1 MGSPA
6 AIDGGATPMPLR
18 VCIAGVTGAVGHAL
32 LAAVLAADDLTLSG
46 AVARRAAGRDA
57 GEAVGLGAT
66 GVTVTADLGA
76 ALAAPTDVLIDYT
89 APAVVKG
96 HVFEAIDRGVA
107 VVVGTS
113 GLAAADYDEID
124 SRAREKGVGVV
135 ASGNFS
141 LTAAL
146 LQHFALIAAG
156 HLDHWEVID
165 YARAS
170 KPDAPSGT
178 GRELAEKLGA
188 AKRPLAGHPVEATE
202 GERDARGATVAGV
215 QCHSLRLP
223 GYASGV
229 EVIFGR
235 EGERLSLRHDAIA
248 LGSPYVAGT
257 LLAARRAASLTGLV
271 RGLDTL
277 LF

>member
-1 MGSPA
+1 MLFRSG
-6 AIDGGATPMPLR
+6 T
-18 VCIAGVTGAVGHAL
+18 VGHAL
-32 LAAVLAADDLTLSG
+32 LAAVLAADDLVLSG

-57 GEAVGLGAT
+57 GEAGGLGAT

-89 APAVVKG
+89 APSVVKG
-96 HVFEAIDRGVA
+96 HVFEAIGRGVA

-124 SRAREKGVGVV
+124 SRARDKGVGVV

-146 LQHFALIAAG
+146 LQHFALIATG

-170 KPDAPSGT
+170 KPDRKST
-178 GRELAEKLGA
+178 
-188 AKRPLAGHPVEATE
+188 
-202 GERDARGATVAGV
+202 
-215 QCHSLRLP
+215 RLN
-223 GYASGV
+223 S
-229 EVIFGR
+229 
-235 EGERLSLRHDAIA
+235 SH
-248 LGSPYVAGT
+248 
-257 LLAARRAASLTGLV
+257 
-271 RGLDTL
+271 
-277 LF
+277 